1 MNGILYIAS
10 GEKYYNEA
18 IRAISRTK
26 KVMPSVPIAL
36 CTDWSEGRYCK
47 EIDFYIELERP
58 SYTFGDKV
66 NNYYNSPFEKTIFLD
81 TDTYLIDSVDVL
93 FEMLDR
99 FDVMAAHAPI
109 EEDEIIILPDAFAE
123 MNSGVIAYK
132 KNERAKAMFDLY
144 QSNYEECYQYYTI
157 KYNDVPPDQPSFRY
171 AVYNTDVQFCFL
183 PHEYNCMLDFPCFLS
198 DRVHVMHGHYKEAIM
213 KMKAE
218 QINQKTCLRL
228 YSPERGLLIE

>member
-1 MNGILYIAS
+1 MNGILYVAS

-18 IRAISRTK
+18 IRAIKRTREI
-26 KVMPSVPIAL
+26 MPSVPIAL
-36 CTDWSEGRYCK
+36 CTNWEERRNCK
-47 EIDFYIELERP
+47 EIDYYIDLLNP

-93 FEMLDR
+93 FDVLDR
-99 FDVMAAHAPI
+99 FDVVAAHAPI
-109 EEDEIIILPDAFAE
+109 EEDEIIVLPDAFAE

-132 KNERAKAMFDLY
+132 KNERSKEMFDLY
-144 QSNYEECYQYYTI
+144 KNNYAECYQYYTS

-171 AVYNTDVQFCFL
+171 AVYNSDVHFCFL

-198 DRVHVMHGHYKEAIM
+198 DRVHIIHGHYPDQIM
-213 KMKAE
+213 SLKAE
-218 QINQKTCLRL
+218 QINQKIGIRL
-228 YSPERGLLIE
+228 YSPEKGMIF